1 MLSDGSHASGD
12 AELGNAPSS
21 AWARGAYL
29 PRLSAG
35 LCTRFRVLS
44 FEGKSPIF
52 NTKAKYE
59 DASRVYSRGA
69 FSRLCFSVGV
79 WRCLLQDINHENAPL
94 LFLISAA
101 HPYAARR

>member
-1 MLSDGSHASGD
+1 MLPDGSHASGD
-12 AELGNAPSS
+12 AELSKTPLGAR
-21 AWARGAYL
+21 ARGVNL

-44 FEGKSPIF
+44 FKRKTANFSKS
-52 NTKAKYE
+52 KAKYE

-79 WRCLLQDINHENAPL
+79 WRCLIQDINHENAPL
-94 LFLISAA
+94 YFIGA
-101 HPYAARR
+101 